1 LAHIFIG
8 FSALGSLLIVLGL
21 YAVLWG
27 KSEEGPKDGI
37 AEAVKE
43 GRKDPKND
51 TEMQYY
57 VPSNGNRVSA

>member
-1 LAHIFIG
+1 
-8 FSALGSLLIVLGL
+8 LIVLGL